1 MSSFS
6 TSSRK
11 RLETC
16 HPDLQRLFTE
26 VVKNYD
32 CAVLCGHRTEAEQN
46 FAFKTGVSK
55 AAWPLSRHNTTPSEA
70 IDVMPYPIDWK
81 DLNRLYH
88 FAGYVLATAHRLGI
102 EIRWGMAW
110 NGDFKFNT
118 KGMLMDG
125 PHWELVIPTKE

>member
-6 TSSRK
+6 HSSLS
-11 RLETC
+11 RLKTC

-46 FAFKTGVSK
+46 MAFKTGVSK

-70 IDVMPYPIDWK
+70 VDVVPYPINWNE
-81 DLNRLYH
+81 LRRFYH
-88 FAGYVLATAHRLGI
+88 FAGYVLATAKSLGI
-102 EIRWGMAW
+102 ELRWG
-110 NGDFKFNT
+110 GDWDMDYDFNDNRFNDLPHFELKP
-118 KGMLMDG
+118 KG
-125 PHWELVIPTKE
+125 